1 MKDTRPFR
9 RVGLA
14 LAALA
19 LLAAA
24 CMEKAATTPSPNTKS
39 VKIASPATGSTV
51 KGNVVTLD
59 LTVAGITIV
68 KADGDVSGST
78 GHFHVFID
86 RDPVAAGATI
96 PKEPG
101 IVHSIDDPLT
111 IPGLKIGEHRFV
123 VVLGNGAHQ
132 RIGDAKAEVT
142 LKVEGP
148 SLDASAP
155 ASVAAGQSVS
165 VQVAVEGVT
174 LAKADGDASGRTGH
188 VHLFVDR
195 PPTAAGQAIPKED
208 GIIHSADPTVIVSG
222 LAAGEH
228 VIWVVLGDGNHL
240 PFAPLVA
247 DKIIVTVT

>member
-1 MKDTRPFR
+1 MNGIILR
-9 RVGLA
+9 RAGVG

-19 LLAAA
+19 LLAVA
-24 CMEKAATTPSPNTKS
+24 CSDKATTKPSAAAST

-68 KADGDVSGST
+68 KADGDTSGRT

-101 IVHSIDDPLT
+101 IVHSIDDPLA
-111 IPGLKIGEHRFV
+111 IPGLKTGEHRLV
-123 VVLGNGAHQ
+123 VVLGDGAHQ
-132 RIGDAKAEVT
+132 RIGSAQAEVRV
-142 LKVEGP
+142 KVEGP

-155 ASVAAGQSVS
+155 ATVAVGQSVA
-165 VQVAVEGVT
+165 VQVTVEGVT
-174 LAKADGDASGRTGH
+174 LVKADGDASGSTGH
-188 VHLFVDR
+188 LHLFVDR
-195 PPTAAGQAIPKED
+195 VPTAAGQAIPKED
-208 GIIHSADPTVIVSG
+208 GIIHSADSTVMVDG

-247 DKIIVTVT
+247 DKITVTVQ

>member
-1 MKDTRPFR
+1 MILR
-9 RVGLA
+9 RTGFA
-14 LAALA
+14 LAVLV

-24 CMEKAATTPSPNTKS
+24 CGDKATTQPSATAS
-39 VKIASPATGSTV
+39 TVKIASPAAGSTV

-59 LTVAGITIV
+59 LTVAGITII
-68 KADGDVSGST
+68 KADGDTSGRT

-101 IVHSIDDPLT
+101 IVHSTDDPLA
-111 IPGLKIGEHRFV
+111 IPGLKAGEHRFV

-132 RIGDAKAEVT
+132 RIGSAKAELT

-148 SLDASAP
+148 TLDASAP
-155 ASVAAGQSVS
+155 ATVPAGQAVA
-165 VQVAVEGVT
+165 VQIAVEGVS
-174 LAKADGDASGRTGH
+174 LVKADGDTSGATGH
-188 VHLFVDR
+188 VHLFIDR
-195 PPTAAGQAIPKED
+195 APTTAGQAIPKED
-208 GIIHSADPTVIVSG
+208 SIIHSADSTVQVPG

-247 DKIIVTVT
+247 DKITVTVQ